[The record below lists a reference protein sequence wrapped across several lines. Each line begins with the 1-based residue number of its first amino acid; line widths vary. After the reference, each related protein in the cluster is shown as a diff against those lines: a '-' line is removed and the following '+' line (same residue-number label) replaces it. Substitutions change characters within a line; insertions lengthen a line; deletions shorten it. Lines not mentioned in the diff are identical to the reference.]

1 MKKEECIQIA
11 EMHQTLIINEKIRL
25 LVLRFSTVQLLLF
38 LIRMKIYIM
47 KYMIVK
53 IIRTGTMILLLRRM
67 CRLTSPN
74 SQRDRKKMLELRL
87 KRNET
92 RKANQTAMVAEKKR
106 MEAPPE
112 SKGVSKEKWI
122 EERKKKIGKL
132 LDSNGLDMT
141 KAYMLVHR
149 GGEGFMM
156 RKILIRS
163 MTVMNI
169 SIRRLSLYF
178 CNQAL
183 YSKRGETTAAPKILL
198 PFLKGTME
206 KPITATI

>member
-1 MKKEECIQIA
+1 MKKEECIPIA
-11 EMHQTLIINEKIRL
+11 EMHQTFIINEKFRL

-38 LIRMKIYIM
+38 LIHMKIYMM

-67 CRLTSPN
+67 YRLTSPN
-74 SQRDRKKMLELRL
+74 SQRGRKKMFELRL
-87 KRNET
+87 KRNEA

-112 SKGVSKEKWI
+112 YKGVSKQKWI

-141 KAYMLVHR
+141 KAY
-149 GGEGFMM
+149 
-156 RKILIRS
+156 I
-163 MTVMNI
+163 
-169 SIRRLSLYF
+169 
-178 CNQAL
+178 C
-183 YSKRGETTAAPKILL
+183 
-198 PFLKGTME
+198 
-206 KPITATI
+206 